1 MPSYLST
8 PLQRFGLLNE
18 APATPQRAFVE
29 EASDESSAEIRQVP
43 DRNSDTEGETVFSS
57 FRSVVELS
65 AYDIGD
71 LEIVS
76 QWMTDRQPVKL
87 VATTPDVVIQWNEP
101 TRITARPVLTP
112 EEAALVEA
120 EYAMTRDAGDK
131 ASHGVYLTRNALAP
145 VGASGGIST
154 TLAWPVDGVALTL
167 SADFSSVDGTE
178 TLALEA
184 LDSDEATVI
193 DSATANPGSSGRASL
208 DFTTPDGT
216 YYLAMEVSGASPSQP
231 ALRVDGSDQYVPK

>member
-18 APATPQRAFVE
+18 APATPQRAFVK

-43 DRNSDTEGETVFSS
+43 DRNTDTEGETVFSS

-71 LEIVS
+71 LPTVD
-76 QWMTDRQPVKL
+76 QWMVDRQPVKL
-87 VATTPDVVIQWNEP
+87 VATTPDVVIQWTEP

-131 ASHGVYLTRNALAP
+131 DTHGVYLTRNALLP
-145 VGASGGIST
+145 YGVSGAFQQQIE
-154 TLAWPVDGVALTL
+154 WPLDGLTVTL
-167 SADFSSVDGTE
+167 SATDADGLSISALGAGGG
-178 TLALEA
+178 TLA
-184 LDSDEATVI
+184 S
-193 DSATANPGSSGRASL
+193 DSASPGSGRSGL
-208 DFTTPDGT
+208 DFTTPADTFFLDVEVTGT
-216 YYLAMEVSGASPSQP
+216 SATNP
-231 ALRVDGSDQYVPK
+231 ALRVDGSNEYVPK

>member
-18 APATPQRAFVE
+18 VPATPQRAFVE

-43 DRNSDTEGETVFSS
+43 DRNTDTEGETVFSS

-65 AYDIGD
+65 AYDIGG
-71 LEIVS
+71 LPTVE
-76 QWMTDRQPVKL
+76 QWMADRQPVQL
-87 VATTPDVVIQWNEP
+87 VATTPDVIIQWTEP

-120 EYAMTRDAGDK
+120 EYAMTRNAGDLG
-131 ASHGVYLTRNALAP
+131 SHGVYLTRNALVP
-145 VGASGGIST
+145 YGVSGAFQQQIV
-154 TLAWPVDGVALTL
+154 WPLDDLTVTL
-167 SADFSSVDGTE
+167 SATDADGLSISALGAGGG
-178 TLALEA
+178 TLA
-184 LDSDEATVI
+184 S
-193 DSATANPGSSGRASL
+193 DSASPGSGRGSL
-208 DFTTPDGT
+208 SFTTPTDT
-216 YYLAMEVSGASPSQP
+216 FFLDVEVTGASATDP

>member
-18 APATPQRAFVE
+18 APATPQRAFVK

-43 DRNSDTEGETVFSS
+43 DRNTDTEGETVFSS

-71 LEIVS
+71 LEVVEK
-76 QWMTDRQPVKL
+76 WMTAKEPVTL
-87 VATTPDVVIQWNEP
+87 VATTPDVIIQWTAP

-131 ASHGVYLTRNALAP
+131 DTHGVYLTRNALLP
-145 VGASGGIST
+145 YDVSGAFQQQVEWPLDGST
-154 TLAWPVDGVALTL
+154 VTL
-167 SADFSSVDGTE
+167 SATDADGLSISALGAGGG
-178 TLALEA
+178 TLA
-184 LDSDEATVI
+184 S
-193 DSATANPGSSGRASL
+193 DSASPGSGRGRL
-208 DFTTPDGT
+208 DFTTPADTFFLDVEVTGT
-216 YYLAMEVSGASPSQP
+216 SAADP
-231 ALRVDGSDQYVPK
+231 ALRVDGSNQYVPK